1 MNPLTAARIAAY
13 NASRQPAPPPAPLTD
28 LADRLTVLFPGIDFV
43 ADVEIRD
50 DGSGPR
56 IAAWHRS
63 EPQPTED
70 ELRAVVVPLPD
81 LVITDLQ
88 ARLWLNAAGFYE
100 SAVQSLIDAIPDPVA
115 RENARAVWDRALTI
129 HLSHPLTQNLGAALG
144 LDAAQLRAAFLAAAA
159 L

>member
-1 MNPLTAARIAAY
+1 MHPLTAARIAARIA
-13 NASRQPAPPPAPLTD
+13 ASATFPD
-28 LADRLTVLFPGIDFV
+28 LSDRLAVLFPGIDFV

-56 IAAWHRS
+56 IAAWHRP
-63 EPQPTED
+63 EPQPTEA
-70 ELRAVVVPLPD
+70 ELRAVVIPLPD

-129 HLSHPLTQNLGAALG
+129 HLSHPLTQSLGAALG

>member
-1 MNPLTAARIAAY
+1 MHPNTAARIAARIA
-13 NASRQPAPPPAPLTD
+13 ASETFPD
-28 LADRLTVLFPGIDFV
+28 LAERLAALFPGIDLV
-43 ADVEIRD
+43 TDVEVRD
-50 DGSGPR
+50 DGRGPR
-56 IAAWHRS
+56 IAAWHRP
-63 EPQPTED
+63 EPKPTPA
-70 ELRAVVVPLPD
+70 ELAAVVVPPPD

-100 SAVQSLIDAIPDPVA
+100 SAVQSLIDAIPEQAA

-129 HLSHPLTQNLGAALG
+129 HLSHPLTQSLGAALG